1 MEQRTDHEGSAP
13 RMGEPTM
20 GENPTMGD
28 PRMGDPTMGEN
39 PTMEDPTMGDPRMG
53 EPTMGDAPQ
62 EGEHESLGQRLEH
75 FLHRHDGK

>member
-28 PRMGDPTMGEN
+28 PRMG
-39 PTMEDPTMGDPRMG
+39 

-75 FLHRHDGK
+75 LLHRHDGK

>member
-1 MEQRTDHEGSAP
+1 
-13 RMGEPTM
+13 MGAPTM

-28 PRMGDPTMGEN
+28 PTMGDPTMGEN
-39 PTMEDPTMGDPRMG
+39 PTMGDPRMG

-75 FLHRHDGK
+75 LLHRHDDK